1 VEHYYYLL
9 IDLFT
14 LSFPLARS
22 FEPKIRFVRF
32 WPGILLGVAI
42 MSILFIPWDIWFTQK
57 AVWGFNPDYITGF
70 RIAGLP
76 VEEWLFFF
84 CVPFACVFIYEVLR
98 YFFPVSP
105 VAPLERFATMGLIFV
120 SFVVSVVFVEN
131 IYTFITFSLLCLIL
145 TYLFLNKKITFM
157 GHFYFAYI
165 VILVPFLL
173 ANGALTGLFTEA
185 PIVWYN
191 NAENLGIRVL
201 SIPLDDFAY
210 NMLMLLLVITT
221 HEWYK
226 TRYVKADLYPIANSE
241 LPADAI
247 V

>member
-1 VEHYYYLL
+1 
-9 IDLFT
+9 
-14 LSFPLARS
+14 
-22 FEPKIRFVRF
+22 
-32 WPGILLGVAI
+32 
-42 MSILFIPWDIWFTQK
+42 
-57 AVWGFNPDYITGF
+57 
-70 RIAGLP
+70 
-76 VEEWLFFF
+76 
-84 CVPFACVFIYEVLR
+84 
-98 YFFPVSP
+98 
-105 VAPLERFATMGLIFV
+105 
-120 SFVVSVVFVEN
+120 
-131 IYTFITFSLLCLIL
+131 
-145 TYLFLNKKITFM
+145 M

-226 TRYVKADLYPIANSE
+226 TRYVKADLYTIANSE